1 MMLQAWQDRPMEVV
15 TAAADTGLAA
25 TIERQLRE
33 RIVNGALAPGEPL
46 RQERLAQE
54 FGASA
59 IPVREA
65 LRRLER
71 TGLVQFRP
79 RRGAIVAELSVDDAR
94 EVAEMRAALEPLAL
108 AAAGPSQTAEHFER
122 ARQAIALADGSDDAT
137 VWLASNRDFHQAL
150 YEPCRGP
157 RLLATIQ
164 DLWLA
169 SDRHLTL
176 VWRRLDYLG
185 RSQDEHREILARCEA
200 RDIRGAVRALRAH
213 IAEAGAALL
222 RLLGSDNTA

>member
-1 MMLQAWQDRPMEVV
+1 MSGRFACGKLQQMDADPA
-15 TAAADTGLAA
+15 TADSGLAR
-25 TIERQLRE
+25 TIELQLRA
-33 RIVNGALAPGEPL
+33 RIIAGELTPGAPL

-79 RRGAIVAELSVDDAR
+79 RRGAIVAELSVEDAR

-108 AAAGPSQTAEHFER
+108 AAAGPNQGPEHFDR
-122 ARQAIALADGSDDAT
+122 ARRAIALADNSDDAN
-137 VWLASNRDFHQAL
+137 VWLASNRDFHSAL

-200 RDIRGAVRALRAH
+200 RDIRGAVRALRTH

-222 RLLGSDNTA
+222 RLLGERA

>member
-1 MMLQAWQDRPMEVV
+1 MACMDVMTP
-15 TAAADTGLAA
+15 AADSGLAA

-33 RIVNGALAPGEPL
+33 RIVAGELAPGEPL

-79 RRGAIVAELSVDDAR
+79 RRGAIVAEVSVDDAR

-108 AAAGPSQTAEHFER
+108 AAAGPGQTPEHFER
-122 ARQAIALADGSDDAT
+122 ARQAIAMADGSDDAA
-137 VWLASNRDFHQAL
+137 VWLASNRDFHHAL

-169 SDRHLTL
+169 SDRHLIL
-176 VWRRLDYLG
+176 VWKQLDYLG
-185 RSQDEHREILARCEA
+185 KSQDEHREILARCEA
-200 RDIRGAVRALRAH
+200 RDIRGAVRQLRSH
-213 IAEAGAALL
+213 IAEAGAALI
-222 RLLGSDNTA
+222 RLLGERGG

>member
-1 MMLQAWQDRPMEVV
+1 MSELCQCGNFSSVD
-15 TAAADTGLAA
+15 ADITVDSGLAR
-25 TIERQLRE
+25 TIELQLRA
-33 RIVNGALAPGEPL
+33 RIVAGELKPGAPL

-79 RRGAIVAELSVDDAR
+79 RRGAIVAELSLDDAR

-108 AAAGPSQTAEHFER
+108 AGAGPHQAAEHFAR
-122 ARQAIALADGSDDAT
+122 ARQAIAAADASDDVE
-137 VWLASNRDFHQAL
+137 VWLASNRDFHYAL
-150 YEPCRGP
+150 YEPCGGP

-176 VWRRLDYLG
+176 VWRQLDYLG
-185 RSQDEHREILARCEA
+185 RSQEEHREILARCEA
-200 RDIRGAVRALRAH
+200 RDMRGAVRALRAH
-213 IAEAGAALL
+213 IAEAGAALIK
-222 RLLGSDNTA
+222 LLGERG